1 MIVKVLLQVGSKG
14 RKFLKILEGSMGFIK
29 RIILFFVVLGI
40 VSFAAYLIFDYV
52 LMPFLVSRRDT
63 RILLDVRY
71 MPWDRAASLL
81 RREGFI
87 PMRGES
93 KPSSDLDPFT
103 VLDQRPRP
111 GAKVRLGRRVYLDI
125 STVEKEVPFPN
136 LVGKTLRG
144 AEIILREYKMELDTV
159 LWSYSN
165 SPHGV
170 VYDQSI
176 DPGIYVTRGTPVVL
190 YASLGLKS
198 WTVPNVVGMSQFAAI
213 RKIESAGLD
222 VRDVRFVERD
232 DLLAYTVLSQSI
244 EGGTVL
250 KEPRGITLTVSQLPE
265 DKHDR

>member
-1 MIVKVLLQVGSKG
+1 
-14 RKFLKILEGSMGFIK
+14 MGFIK
-29 RIILFFVVLGI
+29 RIILFFMVLGL
-40 VSFAAYLIFDYV
+40 VSFAAYLIFDYIM
-52 LMPFLVSRRDT
+52 MPFIVSRRDT

-93 KPSSDLDPFT
+93 KPSSDLEPFT

-111 GAKVRLGRRVYLDI
+111 GSKVRLGRRVYLDI
-125 STVEKEVPFPN
+125 STVEKEIPFPN

-144 AEIILREYKMELDTV
+144 AEIILREYQMELDTV
-159 LWSYSN
+159 LWDYSN
-165 SPHGV
+165 SPQGV
-170 VYDQSI
+170 VYDQSV

-198 WTVPNVVGMSQFAAI
+198 WTVPDVVGMSQFAAI

-222 VRDVRFVERD
+222 VSDVRFVERD
-232 DLLAYTVLSQSI
+232 DLLAFTVLSQSV

-250 KEPRGITLTVSQLPE
+250 KEPRGIVLTVSQLPE
-265 DKHDR
+265 EKHNR